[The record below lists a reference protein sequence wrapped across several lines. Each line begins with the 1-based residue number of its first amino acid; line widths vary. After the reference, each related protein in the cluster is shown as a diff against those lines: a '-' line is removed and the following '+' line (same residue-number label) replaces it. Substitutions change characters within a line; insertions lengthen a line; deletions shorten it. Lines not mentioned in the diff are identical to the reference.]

1 MMLYSMYL
9 AEREIE
15 KFPCP
20 RTEHKGIM
28 TLWED
33 RVGKGGWGS
42 VAGSKGRG
50 ACWAGGGGSLR
61 HRFNVDIEGIM
72 KL

>member
-15 KFPCP
+15 KCPCP

-33 RVGKGGWGS
+33 RVGKGGWGERGGEQGE
-42 VAGSKGRG
+42 GSILGWGRG
-50 ACWAGGGGSLR
+50 ELEAQ
-61 HRFNVDIEGIM
+61 I
-72 KL
+72 